1 MKCPFSSLT
10 DPDTFYPKPPH
21 DWFAHKRQEE
31 PVYWQEDPQSG
42 VGFWVI
48 TKHADLEFVSKNPKL
63 FSSAERTSL
72 PQEMDDELVEM
83 QRIMMLN
90 MDPPDHLK
98 YRRIVNKAFVPKVV
112 EHKLSHIRDLAKN
125 IVDKVAA
132 RGECEFV
139 EDVAA
144 ELPLQVICELM
155 DVPMEDRKL
164 IYHNTN
170 IMIGAD
176 DPDLSTTEED
186 GQMAAAEI
194 YAYGYQLL
202 EKHRANPSDTLIDML
217 ISGTVDGEQL
227 TDDEFSQFFLL
238 LLVAGNETTRTVI
251 ANGMRLLI
259 EHPDQYQILMN
270 DLSLIPNAVEEFLR
284 LEPAV
289 MVFRRTAMDDLEL
302 GGNHIKKGDKVMMY
316 YTSAN
321 RDEDVFDEPQKFDV
335 TRSNA
340 KEHRA
345 FGIGEHFCLGSH
357 LARLELTV
365 MFEEL
370 LPRMRNPRF
379 AEQPQRLRSFFLNSM
394 KAMPIEF
401 DPETESQVA

>member
-10 DPDTFYPKPPH
+10 NPDTFSPRPPH
-21 DWFAHKRQEE
+21 DWFTFKRQEE
-31 PVYWQEDPQSG
+31 PVYWQEDPESG

-112 EHKLSHIRDLAKN
+112 EHKLSHIRDLAKA
-125 IVDKVAA
+125 IVDKVAH

-139 EDVAA
+139 EEVAA

-170 IMIGAD
+170 VMIGAD
-176 DPDLSTTEED
+176 DPDLSTTAED

-202 EKHRANPSDTLIDML
+202 EKHRANPSDNLIDML

-259 EHPDQYQILMN
+259 EHPDQYQLLMSN
-270 DLSLIPNAVEEFLR
+270 PSLIPNAVEEFLR

-289 MVFRRTAMDDLEL
+289 MVFRRTAMEDLEL
-302 GGNHIKKGDKVMMY
+302 GGKAIKKGDKVMMY

-321 RDEDVFDEPQKFDV
+321 RDEDIFDNPQAFDV

-340 KEHRA
+340 KDHRA

-379 AEQPQRLRSFFLNSM
+379 ATEPQRLRSFFLNSM
-394 KAMPIEF
+394 KAMHIEF